1 MRGSKMEKLFQE
13 KLSEKLKNDLK
24 ESETRNFTASSL
36 CETFGNLALGC
47 QFLTWLCHKI
57 DYYHS
62 RLLSIVKNFNC
73 QYKPRNT
80 LSESIH
86 QEIYKFWLHP
96 DYSITSTDFV
106 CGMDEI

>member
-57 DYYHS
+57 D
-62 RLLSIVKNFNC
+62 
-73 QYKPRNT
+73 
-80 LSESIH
+80 
-86 QEIYKFWLHP
+86 
-96 DYSITSTDFV
+96 
-106 CGMDEI
+106 